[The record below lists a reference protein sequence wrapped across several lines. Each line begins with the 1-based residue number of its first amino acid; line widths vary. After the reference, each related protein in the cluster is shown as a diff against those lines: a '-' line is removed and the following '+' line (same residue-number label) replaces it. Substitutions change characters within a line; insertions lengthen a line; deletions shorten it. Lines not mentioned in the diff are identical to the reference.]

1 MTAPHQHV
9 RTPDGI
15 DNGDLLIVC
24 AVCGAV
30 LERLPDSSP
39 WVTDEMT
46 HYPDLEG
53 MYDHQITDPDEGNSP
68 ETPGNIE

>member
-1 MTAPHQHV
+1 MDCEHPRLL

-24 AVCGAV
+24 GICGAV
-30 LERLPDSSP
+30 LERIPDSSP

-46 HYPDLEG
+46 HYRQDPQDDDTFPDS
-53 MYDHQITDPDEGNSP
+53 MYDHQRTDTDD
-68 ETPGNIE
+68 